1 LNVQYGILGA
11 WVSKSITREGSKY
24 VQTKQPHIQS
34 LHGQVRSSQVLW
46 EWRPFRRRQR
56 TTSTVGFLEVN
67 QSGHILS
74 SRIPRILSCA
84 SLLTTTATS
93 RISLVVPVFLLSGFQ
108 VPSLSVVSQ
117 HRRSFVFKVLVKELS
132 IRSIIIRWIYPFPWY
147 NAWESYANASCAIE
161 IAGCRSACKLFAEV
175 GCEVVAVFREEVVG
189 GALEFHGGLIALAL
203 PWDCAV

>member
-1 LNVQYGILGA
+1 MVR
-11 WVSKSITREGSKY
+11 S
-24 VQTKQPHIQS
+24 
-34 LHGQVRSSQVLW
+34 GQVFR

-84 SLLTTTATS
+84 SLLTATATS
-93 RISLVVPVFLLSGFQ
+93 RISLVVPVFFFGGFQ
-108 VPSLSVVSQ
+108 VPSLSIVPQ

-147 NAWESYANASCAIE
+147 NAWESYADASGAIE
-161 IAGCRSACKLFAEV
+161 IAGGRSPCELFAEV
-175 GCEVVAVFREEVVG
+175 GCEVVAVFGEEVVR
-189 GALEFHGGLIALAL
+189 GALEFYGSLIALAL
-203 PWDCAV
+203 V